1 MKKQKNPLYIY
12 RMKLTNYELRAY
24 IAILNEHRL
33 RLKAEKKDTSAVND
47 LLLRFIDAV
56 PQ

>member
-1 MKKQKNPLYIY
+1 MKTQEYIY

-33 RLKAEKKDTSAVND
+33 RLKADGKDTNTIND
-47 LLLRFIDAV
+47 LILRFLDV
-56 PQ
+56 

>member
-1 MKKQKNPLYIY
+1 MKKQKNPLYVY

-33 RLKAEKKDTSAVND
+33 RLKAERKDTSAVNN
-47 LLLRFIDAV
+47 LLLRFLDAV

>member
-1 MKKQKNPLYIY
+1 MRPTEIVY

-33 RLKAEKKDTSAVND
+33 RLKAEKKDISAINN

-56 PQ
+56 SQ

>member
-1 MKKQKNPLYIY
+1 MKPTEIVY

-33 RLKAEKKDTSAVND
+33 RLKAEKKDISAVNN